1 MRERERERERIEAAP
16 VENMA
21 ETWLRWFGH
30 VERKTYRFSSKRRS
44 VEG

>member
-1 MRERERERERIEAAP
+1 MRERERERIGAAP

-30 VERKTYRFSSKRRS
+30 VERGCFFIYLKDKLA
-44 VEG
+44 G